1 MFLVPSKL
9 TFGVQLMHTIFPALW
24 STVKKRA
31 AVSGLRALYCFIA
44 ASKACKKSQLNFLQ
58 WLINKFSSLIS
69 LVGIDISMRGS
80 LMWKENQRT
89 LYLAGKNPAV
99 HAAIHFYGYH
109 TGLAAVR
116 SKWIVHN
123 ATWTPKEQW
132 QLTSN
137 DVKLGDY
144 INYHWATFVHFSI
157 TFALASALNSWTTNF
172 WFGLASIIFF
182 ASSTTCIKI

>member
-1 MFLVPSKL
+1 MYNSCTQFSLHSGPLWRRGQQFLDWGPCTASSQHPKPAKKANW
-9 TFGVQLMHTIFPALW
+9 TF
-24 STVKKRA
+24 
-31 AVSGLRALYCFIA
+31 Y
-44 ASKACKKSQLNFLQ
+44 
-58 WLINKFSSLIS
+58 NKFSSLIS

-109 TGLAAVR
+109 TGVAAVR
-116 SKWIVHN
+116 SKWIVHY